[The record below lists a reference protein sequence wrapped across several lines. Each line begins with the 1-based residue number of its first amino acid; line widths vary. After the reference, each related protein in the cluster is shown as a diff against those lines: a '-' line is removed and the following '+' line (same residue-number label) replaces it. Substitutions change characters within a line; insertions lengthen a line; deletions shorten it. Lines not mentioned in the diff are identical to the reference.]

1 MPTDEQRA
9 AERGAAEQHAAA
21 DLLGRVEHGRVAT
34 SMRAL
39 PFLASARHIVVDGRV
54 LLRLHRGHG
63 YHRACVGGVV
73 AYGAEVPSARSR
85 QSWSVQVVG
94 ECAAVEP
101 TTAELD
107 RFGPAPCSVDGVPFD
122 PVYLRVE
129 PQFATVHSMIE
140 TDSP

>member
-9 AERGAAEQHAAA
+9 AE
-21 DLLGRVEHGRVAT
+21 LLGRVEHGRVAT

-73 AYGAEVPSARSR
+73 AYGAEVPSAVASARSR

-107 RFGPAPCSVDGVPFD
+107 RFGRRRAPW
-122 PVYLRVE
+122 
-129 PQFATVHSMIE
+129 TVFPSIPS
-140 TDSP
+140 TCASNLSSRPCTP

>member
-1 MPTDEQRA
+1 MPTEEQN
-9 AERGAAEQHAAA
+9 EQDDQRAA
-21 DLLGRVEHGRVAT
+21 DLLGRVAHGRVAT

-73 AYGAEVPSARSR
+73 AYGADVPSARNR
-85 QSWSVQVVG
+85 RSWSVQVVG

-101 TTAELD
+101 TPAELD
-107 RFGPAPCSVDGVPFD
+107 RFGPAPRSVDGVPFD

-129 PQFATVHSMIE
+129 PQFATVHSVIE
-140 TDSP
+140 TDCP

>member
-1 MPTDEQRA
+1 MPTDEQR
-9 AERGAAEQHAAA
+9 AA

-63 YHRACVGGVV
+63 YHRACAGGVV
-73 AYGAEVPSARSR
+73 AYGADVPSARR
-85 QSWSVQVVG
+85 GSWSVQVVG

-101 TTAELD
+101 TAAELD
-107 RFGPAPCSVDGVPFD
+107 RFGPAPRSVDGVPFD

-129 PQFATVHSMIE
+129 PQFATVHSVIE
-140 TDSP
+140 TDCP

>member
-1 MPTDEQRA
+1 MPTDEQR
-9 AERGAAEQHAAA
+9 AA

-39 PFLASARHIVVDGRV
+39 PFLASARHIVVDGQV

-73 AYGAEVPSARSR
+73 AYGADVPSARSR
-85 QSWSVQVVG
+85 SWSVQVVG

-101 TTAELD
+101 TPAELD
-107 RFGPAPCSVDGVPFD
+107 RFGPAPRSVDGVPFD

-129 PQFATVHSMIE
+129 PQFATVHSVIE

>member
-1 MPTDEQRA
+1 MPTEEQN
-9 AERGAAEQHAAA
+9 EQDDQHAA
-21 DLLGRVEHGRVAT
+21 DLLGRVAHGRVAT

-73 AYGAEVPSARSR
+73 AYGADVPSARNR
-85 QSWSVQVVG
+85 RSWSVQVVG

-101 TTAELD
+101 TPAELD
-107 RFGPAPCSVDGVPFD
+107 RFGPAPRSVDGVPFD

-129 PQFATVHSMIE
+129 PQFATVHSVIE
-140 TDSP
+140 TDCP

>member
-1 MPTDEQRA
+1 MPIDEHDERDEQRA
-9 AERGAAEQHAAA
+9 AE
-21 DLLGRVEHGRVAT
+21 LLGRVEHGRVAT

-73 AYGAEVPSARSR
+73 AYGADVPSLRSR
-85 QSWSVQVVG
+85 RSWSVQVVG

-101 TTAELD
+101 TAAELD
-107 RFGPAPCSVDGVPFD
+107 RFGPTPCSVDGVPFD
-122 PVYLRVE
+122 PVYLRLE
-129 PQFATVHSMIE
+129 PQFATVHSVIE
-140 TDSP
+140 PDYP

>member
-1 MPTDEQRA
+1 MPTEEQN
-9 AERGAAEQHAAA
+9 EQDDQRAA

-73 AYGAEVPSARSR
+73 AYGADVPSARNR
-85 QSWSVQVVG
+85 RSWSVQVVG

-101 TTAELD
+101 TPAELD
-107 RFGPAPCSVDGVPFD
+107 RFGPAPRSVDGVPFD

-129 PQFATVHSMIE
+129 PQFATVHSVIE
-140 TDSP
+140 TDCP

>member
-1 MPTDEQRA
+1 MPTE
-9 AERGAAEQHAAA
+9 EQHEQDDQRAA

-73 AYGAEVPSARSR
+73 AYGADVPSARNR
-85 QSWSVQVVG
+85 RSWSVQVVG

-101 TTAELD
+101 TPAELD
-107 RFGPAPCSVDGVPFD
+107 RFGPAPRSVDGVPFD

-129 PQFATVHSMIE
+129 PQFATVHSVIE
-140 TDSP
+140 TDCP

>member
-1 MPTDEQRA
+1 MPTY
-9 AERGAAEQHAAA
+9 EQHAA
-21 DLLGRVEHGRVAT
+21 DLLGRVDHGRVAT

-73 AYGAEVPSARSR
+73 AYGADVPSARSR
-85 QSWSVQVVG
+85 SWSVQVVG

-101 TTAELD
+101 TAAELD
-107 RFGPAPCSVDGVPFD
+107 RFGPAPRSVDGVPFD

-129 PQFATVHSMIE
+129 PQFTTVHSVIE
-140 TDSP
+140 TDCP

>member
-9 AERGAAEQHAAA
+9 AE
-21 DLLGRVEHGRVAT
+21 LLGRVEHGRVAT

-73 AYGAEVPSARSR
+73 AYGAEVPSAVASARSR

-107 RFGPAPCSVDGVPFD
+107 RFGPAPRSVDGVPFD

-129 PQFATVHSMIE
+129 PQFATVHSVIE
-140 TDSP
+140 TDNP